1 MESNGRRIRI
11 SGSPNQ
17 TTDGNRSRL
26 VLPTTPSRTIS
37 TVVPQNSP
45 CSSVSSSSS
54 SPTTPASS
62 FSSSTPTQSPSN
74 SPPFSSS
81 VVSSST
87 NQSPGSYSWTS
98 ILVTNP
104 SWSGGFRLIL
114 RRVPA
119 STYLNNDTSAS
130 PACSSNT

>member
-11 SGSPNQ
+11 SGSP
-17 TTDGNRSRL
+17 TDGIRSRL
-26 VLPTTPSRTIS
+26 VLPTTPSGTFS
-37 TVVPQNSP
+37 TLVPQNSP
-45 CSSVSSSSS
+45 SSSVSSSSSS

-87 NQSPGSYSWTS
+87 NQSAGSYSWTS

-119 STYLNNDTSAS
+119 STYLNNDTSPS